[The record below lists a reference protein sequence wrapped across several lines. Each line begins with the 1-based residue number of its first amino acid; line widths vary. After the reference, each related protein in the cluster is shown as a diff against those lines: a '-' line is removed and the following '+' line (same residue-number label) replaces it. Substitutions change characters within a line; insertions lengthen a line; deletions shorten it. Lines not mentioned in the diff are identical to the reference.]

1 MSETLTDRAAPAAA
15 TYDERYTA
23 ALLVLAL
30 VGIWALLAGVP
41 LIPGIPPVLGGVAV
55 TVLFVF
61 AALASAALAARLDL
75 SPAVEFF
82 GMILG
87 ILAWFFYSAGTIT
100 LFARLI
106 IVPAADV
113 LLVFSLILGGRLVSR
128 ILREAKMLVFV
139 AVAVVLADIFT
150 VYFGFTG
157 LMLERA
163 PEVVTAVSVKL
174 PAVGSA
180 AGPEGLAG
188 LQTMATLGPG
198 DSFFAALFFAVIVRF
213 GLDLRRSFWWIF
225 AIVGGGLGLLIA
237 LPQAPPIPVLPL
249 MAVGFVIPNWKDL
262 RPSRT
267 EWGYMAI
274 ALVFL
279 FLLFAFMHYL
289 LVAALG

>member
-1 MSETLTDRAAPAAA
+1 MISAARKVHRYPAS
-15 TYDERYTA
+15 
-23 ALLVLAL
+23 LMVLAL
-30 VGIWALLAGVP
+30 VGIWALLVGVP
-41 LIPGIPPVLGGVAV
+41 LIPGVPPILGGVIV

-61 AALASAALAARLDL
+61 AALAGAALAARLDL

-87 ILAWFFYSAGTIT
+87 ILSWVFYSAGTIT
-100 LFARLI
+100 LFTRLTV
-106 IVPAADV
+106 VPAADV
-113 LLVFSLILGGRLVSR
+113 ILIFALILGGRLVSR
-128 ILREAKMLVFV
+128 LLREAKMLVFV

-174 PAVGSA
+174 PQVGSA

-188 LQTMATLGPG
+188 LRTMATLGPG
-198 DSFFAALFFAVIVRF
+198 DTFFAALFFTVIVRF

-225 AIVGGGLGLLIA
+225 AIVGGGLGLIIA
-237 LPQAPPIPVLPL
+237 LPAMPPIPVLPL
-249 MAVGFVIPNWKDL
+249 MALGFVIANWSRL
-262 RPSRT
+262 SPSRA
-267 EWGYMAI
+267 EWGYMVI

-279 FLLFAFMHYL
+279 FLLFAGMHYA
-289 LVAALG
+289 LVAVAG